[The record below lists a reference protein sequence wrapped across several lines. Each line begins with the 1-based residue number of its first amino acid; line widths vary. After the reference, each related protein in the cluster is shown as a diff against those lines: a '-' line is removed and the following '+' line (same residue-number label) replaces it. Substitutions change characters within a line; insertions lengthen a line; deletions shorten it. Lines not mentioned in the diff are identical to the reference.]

1 MWKFIVRRVLSAV
14 VTIFL
19 IASLTFVL
27 MRFVPGSPFNSEK
40 GLPPSVIEALNKKYG
55 LDKPMLDQYI
65 TYMKNVAR
73 FDFGPT
79 IKYKGRTVNEIISD
93 KFPISAKV
101 GLIALVFAVSLGIP
115 LGSLAALN
123 HEKWLDRLIMLFTTF
138 GIAVPG
144 FVIGT
149 LLLIIFGVLWP
160 ILPTFGLDS
169 WKNYIMPSIALSLY
183 PTCYITRLTR
193 SSMLDVISQDYI
205 RTARAKGLNK
215 FLVIGKH
222 ALKNSVLPVVTYLGP
237 LTAYILSG
245 GFVVERIFTIPGL
258 GKFFIDSINARDYPM
273 IMGTTIFL
281 AGFIIIMNLVVDI
294 LYPLIDPRI
303 KLR

>member
-1 MWKFIVRRVLSAV
+1 MWKFTFRRLVSAV

-19 IASLTFVL
+19 IASLTFLL
-27 MRFVPGSPFNSEK
+27 MNIIPGSPFNSEK
-40 GLPPSVIEALNKKYG
+40 GLPPQIIEALKAKYG
-55 LDKPMLDQYI
+55 LDKPLFEQYV
-65 TYMKNVAR
+65 TYMKNVAK

-79 IKYKGRTVNEIISD
+79 IKYKGRTVNEIIRD

-101 GLIALVFAVSLGIP
+101 GALSLGLALAIGIP

-123 HEKWLDRLIMLFTTF
+123 HEKIGDRLIMLFTTF

-149 LLLIIFGVLWP
+149 LLLITFGVIFP

-205 RTARAKGLNK
+205 RTAKAKGLNK
-215 FLVIGKH
+215 FIVIGKH
-222 ALKNSVLPVVTYLGP
+222 ALKNSILPVVTYVGP
-237 LTAYILSG
+237 LTAYVLTG
-245 GFVVERIFTIPGL
+245 GFVVEKIFTIPGL

-281 AGFIIIMNLVVDI
+281 ASFIIIMNFVVDV

-303 KLR
+303 KIR

>member
-1 MWKFIVRRVLSAV
+1 MWKFVLRRALSAV

-19 IASLTFVL
+19 IASLTFLL
-27 MRFVPGSPFNSEK
+27 MNIIPGSPFNSEK
-40 GLPPSVIEALNKKYG
+40 GLPPQVIEALKAKYG
-55 LDKPMLDQYI
+55 LDKPLIEQYL
-65 TYMKNVAR
+65 TYMGNVAR

-79 IKYKGRTVNEIISD
+79 IKYKGRTVNGIIMD

-101 GLIALVFAVSLGIP
+101 GLISLSLALLIGVP
-115 LGSLAALN
+115 MGSLAALN
-123 HEKWLDRLIMLFTTF
+123 HEGLADRMIMLFTTF

-144 FVIGT
+144 FVVGT
-149 LLLIIFGVLWP
+149 LLLIVFGVLWP
-160 ILPTFGLDS
+160 VLPTFGLDS
-169 WKNYIMPSIALSLY
+169 WKSYIMPAFALSLY
-183 PTCYITRLTR
+183 PTCYISRLTR
-193 SSMLDVISQDYI
+193 SSMLDVVGQDYI
-205 RTARAKGLNK
+205 RTAKAKGLNK

-222 ALKNSVLPVVTYLGP
+222 ALKNSILPVVTYVGP
-237 LTAYILSG
+237 LTAYILTG

-281 AGFIIIMNLVVDI
+281 AAFIIIMNFVVDV

-303 KLR
+303 KIK

>member
-1 MWKFIVRRVLSAV
+1 MNI
-14 VTIFL
+14 I
-19 IASLTFVL
+19 
-27 MRFVPGSPFNSEK
+27 PGSPFNSEK
-40 GLPPSVIEALNKKYG
+40 GLPPQIIEALKAKYG
-55 LDKPMLDQYI
+55 LDKPLFEQYV
-65 TYMKNVAR
+65 TYMKNVAK

-79 IKYKGRTVNEIISD
+79 IKYKGRTVNEIIRD

-101 GLIALVFAVSLGIP
+101 GALSLGLALAIGIP

-123 HEKWLDRLIMLFTTF
+123 HEKIGDRLIMLFTTF

-149 LLLIIFGVLWP
+149 LLLITFGVIFP

-205 RTARAKGLNK
+205 RTAKAKGLNK
-215 FLVIGKH
+215 FIVIGKH
-222 ALKNSVLPVVTYLGP
+222 ALKNSILPVVTYVGP
-237 LTAYILSG
+237 LTAYVLTG
-245 GFVVERIFTIPGL
+245 GFVVEKIFTIPGL

-281 AGFIIIMNLVVDI
+281 ASFIIIMNFVVDV

-303 KLR
+303 KIR

>member
-1 MWKFIVRRVLSAV
+1 MWKFTFRRLVSAV

-19 IASLTFVL
+19 IASLTFLL
-27 MRFVPGSPFNSEK
+27 MNIIPGSPFNSEK
-40 GLPPSVIEALNKKYG
+40 GLPPQIIEALKAKYG
-55 LDKPMLDQYI
+55 LDKPLFEQYV
-65 TYMKNVAR
+65 TYMKNVAK

-79 IKYKGRTVNEIISD
+79 IKYKGRTVNEIIRD

-101 GLIALVFAVSLGIP
+101 GALSLGLALAIGIP

-123 HEKWLDRLIMLFTTF
+123 HEKIGDRLIMLFTTF

-149 LLLIIFGVLWP
+149 LLLITFGVIFP

-205 RTARAKGLNK
+205 RTAKAKGLNK
-215 FLVIGKH
+215 FIVIGKH
-222 ALKNSVLPVVTYLGP
+222 ALKNSILPVVAYVGP
-237 LTAYILSG
+237 LTAYVLTG
-245 GFVVERIFTIPGL
+245 GFVVEKIFTIPGL

-281 AGFIIIMNLVVDI
+281 ASFIIIMNFVVDV

-303 KLR
+303 KIR

>member
-55 LDKPMLDQYI
+55 LDKPIFDQYI
-65 TYMKNVAR
+65 TYMKSVAR

-79 IKYKGRTVNEIISD
+79 IKYKGRTVNEIISE
-93 KFPISAKV
+93 KFPISARV
-101 GLIALVFAVSLGIP
+101 GLIALIFAVSLGIP

-123 HEKWLDRLIMLFTTF
+123 HEKFLDRLIMLFTTF

-149 LLLIIFGVLWP
+149 LLLIVFGVLWP

-169 WKNYIMPSIALSLY
+169 WKNYIMPCIALSLY

-215 FLVIGKH
+215 LMVIGKH

>member
-1 MWKFIVRRVLSAV
+1 MWKFTIRRAVSAV

-19 IASLTFVL
+19 IASLTFLL
-27 MRFVPGSPFNSEK
+27 MNIIPGSPFNSEK
-40 GLPPSVIEALNKKYG
+40 GLPPQVIEALKAKYG
-55 LDKPMLDQYI
+55 LDKPLFEQYV
-65 TYMKNVAR
+65 TYMKNVAK

-79 IKYKGRTVNEIISD
+79 IKYKGRTVNEIIAD

-101 GLIALVFAVSLGIP
+101 GVLSLGLALAIGIP

-123 HEKWLDRLIMLFTTF
+123 HEKLGDRLIMLFTTF

-149 LLLIIFGVLWP
+149 LLLITFGVIYP

-205 RTARAKGLNK
+205 RTAKAKGLNK
-215 FLVIGKH
+215 FIVIGKH
-222 ALKNSVLPVVTYLGP
+222 ALKNSILPVVTYVGP
-237 LTAYILSG
+237 LTAYVLTG
-245 GFVVERIFTIPGL
+245 GFVVEKIFTIPGL

-281 AGFIIIMNLVVDI
+281 ASFIIIMNFVVDV

-303 KLR
+303 KIK

>member
-65 TYMKNVAR
+65 TYMKNVAK
-73 FDFGPT
+73 FDFGPS

-101 GLIALVFAVSLGIP
+101 GLLALVFAVSLGIP

-123 HEKWLDRLIMLFTTF
+123 HEKLLDRLIMLFTTF

-149 LLLIIFGVLWP
+149 LLLIVFGVLWP

-169 WKNYIMPSIALSLY
+169 WKNYIMPCIALSLY
-183 PTCYITRLTR
+183 PTC
-193 SSMLDVISQDYI
+193 
-205 RTARAKGLNK
+205 
-215 FLVIGKH
+215 
-222 ALKNSVLPVVTYLGP
+222 
-237 LTAYILSG
+237 
-245 GFVVERIFTIPGL
+245 
-258 GKFFIDSINARDYPM
+258 
-273 IMGTTIFL
+273 
-281 AGFIIIMNLVVDI
+281 
-294 LYPLIDPRI
+294 
-303 KLR
+303 

>member
-1 MWKFIVRRVLSAV
+1 
-14 VTIFL
+14 
-19 IASLTFVL
+19 
-27 MRFVPGSPFNSEK
+27 
-40 GLPPSVIEALNKKYG
+40 
-55 LDKPMLDQYI
+55 LDKPLFEQYV
-65 TYMKNVAR
+65 TYMKNVAK

-79 IKYKGRTVNEIISD
+79 IKYKGRTVNEIIRD

-101 GLIALVFAVSLGIP
+101 GALSLGLALAIGIP

-123 HEKWLDRLIMLFTTF
+123 HEKIGDRLIMLFTTF

-149 LLLIIFGVLWP
+149 LLLITFGVIFP

-205 RTARAKGLNK
+205 RTAKAKGLNK
-215 FLVIGKH
+215 FIVIGKH
-222 ALKNSVLPVVTYLGP
+222 ALKNSILPVVTYVGP
-237 LTAYILSG
+237 LTAYVLTG
-245 GFVVERIFTIPGL
+245 GFVVEKIFTIPGL

-281 AGFIIIMNLVVDI
+281 ASFIIIMNFVVDV

-303 KLR
+303 KIR

>member
-1 MWKFIVRRVLSAV
+1 M

-19 IASLTFVL
+19 IASLTFLL
-27 MRFVPGSPFNSEK
+27 MNIIPGSPFNSEK
-40 GLPPSVIEALNKKYG
+40 GLPPQIIEALKAKYG
-55 LDKPMLDQYI
+55 LDKPLFEQYV
-65 TYMKNVAR
+65 TYMKNVAK

-79 IKYKGRTVNEIISD
+79 IKYKGRTVNEIIRD

-101 GLIALVFAVSLGIP
+101 GALSLGLALAIGIP

-123 HEKWLDRLIMLFTTF
+123 HEKIGDRLIMLFTTF

-149 LLLIIFGVLWP
+149 LLLITFGVIFP

-205 RTARAKGLNK
+205 RTAKAKGLNK
-215 FLVIGKH
+215 FIVIGKH
-222 ALKNSVLPVVTYLGP
+222 ALKNSILPVVTYVGP
-237 LTAYILSG
+237 LTAYVLTG
-245 GFVVERIFTIPGL
+245 GFVVEKIFTIPGL

-281 AGFIIIMNLVVDI
+281 ASFIIIMNFVVDV

-303 KLR
+303 KIR